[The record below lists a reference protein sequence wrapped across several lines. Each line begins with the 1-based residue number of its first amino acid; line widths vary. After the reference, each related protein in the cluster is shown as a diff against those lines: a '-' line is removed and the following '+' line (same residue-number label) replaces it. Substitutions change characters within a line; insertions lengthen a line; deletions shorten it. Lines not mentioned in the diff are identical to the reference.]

1 MAVKRVDIRDTTSG
15 STPLAP
21 LRAGQYA
28 KRSRVMSAYADT
40 DRTLGN
46 GRRVLGRVG
55 LHGEAAHQVVST
67 TTTSGTQT
75 YPTKTASRVALRWK
89 GQLTP
94 GHWPMFSAL
103 VEPSGATQ
111 KFNAGTGQWI
121 LDAIVGWIDVTCD
134 FTGPAS
140 ATVTH
145 TFSTPVSGNT
155 YGGEGAATGWAW
167 SALRQLDPVML
178 APIGA
183 LVNATTTRLW
193 SEGVTCEITVAFRG
207 GIRCVDFTV
216 QEAPAYY
223 ARNIG
228 SDATSTFTSPLS
240 VGGDGHPAATYPS
253 EYPLEEMGASDPTF
267 GTTLL
272 ADVVNR
278 QAGRLGPVLAQWSG
292 WRESQAVTATAAV
305 GVSTTSL
312 TYVNLIDTTLT
323 AWAST
328 SPGWSLASGGQA
340 QPYAI
345 SESRRI
351 TRDKD
356 AAVPVRCWV
365 YGSRTGSGTS
375 TVRFQS
381 ENFSIAEVLVTSSSD
396 GWWSATGTL
405 RCGLG
410 PEDTSVLQVLGKLG
424 AAGTLTI
431 RHAIL
436 EYLYT

>member
-1 MAVKRVDIRDTTSG
+1 MATKRVNISDTTSG
-15 STPLAP
+15 AIPLAP

-28 KRSRVMSAYADT
+28 KRSRVMSALADA

-55 LHGEAAHQVVST
+55 LHGEAAHQIVST
-67 TTTSGTQT
+67 TTTSASQT

-94 GHWPMFSAL
+94 GHWPTFSAL
-103 VEPSGATQ
+103 IEPSGATQ
-111 KFNAGTGQWI
+111 KFTAGSWV
-121 LDAIVGWIDVTCD
+121 LDAVVGWIDITCA

-140 ATVTH
+140 VTVNH
-145 TFSTPVSGNT
+145 TFSLPVSGET
-155 YGGEGAATGWAW
+155 YGGEGSASGWAW
-167 SALRQLDPVML
+167 AALRRVGPITL
-178 APIGA
+178 APPGA
-183 LVNATTTRLW
+183 LINATTTRLW

-207 GIRCVDFTV
+207 GVRCVDLV
-216 QEAPAYY
+216 AQEVPTAY

-228 SDATSTFTSPLS
+228 TDATSTFTSPLG
-240 VGGDGHPAATYPS
+240 VTGNGLPATTYPS
-253 EYPLEEMGASDPTF
+253 EFPLEALTASDPTY
-267 GTTLL
+267 GSTLL

-278 QAGRLGPVLAQWSG
+278 QAGRLGPILAQWSG

-305 GVSTTSL
+305 GISTTST
-312 TYVNLIDTTLT
+312 TYVNLIDTSIT
-323 AWAST
+323 AWASA

-345 SESRRI
+345 SEPRRI
-351 TRDKD
+351 TRDVD

-381 ENFSIAEVLVTSSSD
+381 ENFSIAEVLITSSSD

-410 PEDTSVLQVLGKLG
+410 PEDTSVLQLLGKLG
-424 AAGTLTI
+424 AAGTLTV
-431 RHAIL
+431 RHAIV